1 LHSKHLN
8 HLYFSTFAF
17 ANIYGIITMSQ
28 ISVLEKQ
35 WIENLKK
42 SPLIDSETQL
52 FKSNYAWS
60 LFYGRTDESPYPV
73 DFPNNF
79 SEFYFEHSN
88 LAIEKSLENCGLFLN
103 FIGIK
108 INNTKVVDHIK
119 KHPAEY
125 KSFVDRC
132 YYILKMLAHYGQTL
146 DLSNPYKDNLREIDY
161 LLRIECGEV
170 QLKIFDEPLYL
181 PDLYSRFKNFPE
193 GYEKNVIVQRL
204 FEKIEKSND
213 SFYITGKAGTG
224 KSTFIQY
231 FAKKTRKKVLLCA
244 FTGIAAINVGG
255 QTIHSF
261 FRFPLKPL
269 LPEDDEITKFEEY
282 SKKYKLIQEINTIVI
297 DEVSMLRADIVEAID
312 YSLRIN
318 GGNPNKVFGGKQ
330 IIFVGDIFQLP
341 PVANSNDVVQ
351 NMLFTE
357 EYKSKYFFDSLAYKK
372 LNPTYFEFKISYRQG
387 SDLKF
392 VELLDKVRVCDI
404 DGGVLESLNA
414 RYDSSYVPRNDEFVI
429 TLTSNNYIAYN
440 ENARRLFELPYTTFK
455 FAAQIEGEFKE
466 SNFPTTKELELKKY
480 AQVIFIKN
488 DAAGRWVNGTIAK
501 VDFISENFIEVRL
514 QNGTVHKLEE
524 ATWENRVFQYDK
536 SQRRIVSELKGKF
549 TQYPIKLAWAVTIHK
564 SQGLT
569 FDNVIIDVGTGAF
582 VNGQMYTA
590 LSRCRTLNGITLK
603 STIKKED
610 VISDNRIINFHET
623 EQLINALNF
632 DEEGG

>member
-1 LHSKHLN
+1 
-8 HLYFSTFAF
+8 
-17 ANIYGIITMSQ
+17 MSN

-35 WIENLKK
+35 WVENLRQ
-42 SPLIDSETQL
+42 SPLIDAETGL
-52 FKSNYAWS
+52 FKTSYAWAF
-60 LFYGRTDESPYPV
+60 FYGRPEESDYPA
-73 DFPNNF
+73 DFPQNF
-79 SEFYFEHSN
+79 SQFYFSHSN
-88 LAIEKSLENCGLFLN
+88 LDIEKALGTCVQFLN
-103 FIGIK
+103 FAGIK
-108 INNTKVVDHIK
+108 LTTAKIEDYVK

-125 KSFVDRC
+125 RTFVDRC

-146 DLSNPYKDNLREIDY
+146 DVANPYKDNAREVDY
-161 LLRIECGEV
+161 LLRIECGEA

-193 GYEKNVIVQRL
+193 GYEKNVIVKQL
-204 FEKIEKSND
+204 FERLEQTNE

-269 LPEDDEITKFEEY
+269 LPEDDEITKFEAY
-282 SKKYKLIQEINTIVI
+282 SKKYKLIQEIDTIVI
-297 DEVSMLRADIVEAID
+297 DEVSMLRADIVEAVD
-312 YSLRIN
+312 YSLRVN
-318 GGNPNKVFGGKQ
+318 GGDPHKIFGGKQ
-330 IIFVGDIFQLP
+330 LIFVGDIFQLP
-341 PVANSNDVVQ
+341 PVANPNDVVQ

-357 EYKSKYFFDSLAYKK
+357 EYKSKYFFDSIAYKI

-387 SDLKF
+387 SDLEF
-392 VELLDKVRVCDI
+392 VQLLDKVRVCAI
-404 DGGVLESLNA
+404 DDSVLQRLNA
-414 RYDSSYVPRNDEFVI
+414 RYNPLYVPKNDEFVI
-429 TLTSNNYIAYN
+429 TLTSNNYIAYS
-440 ENARRLFELPYTTFK
+440 ENARRLFELPYTVFK
-455 FAAQIEGEFKE
+455 FAARIEGEFKDA
-466 SNFPTTKELELKKY
+466 NFPTTKELELKKY

-501 VDFISENFIEVRL
+501 IDFISENFIEIRL
-514 QNGTVHKLEE
+514 QDGSIHKLEE

-536 SQRRIVSELKGKF
+536 SKRRIVSEVKGRF

-569 FDNVIIDVGTGAF
+569 FDDVIIDVGTGAF

-603 STIKKED
+603 RTIKKED
-610 VISDNRIINFHET
+610 IISDDRIINFHET
-623 EQLINALNF
+623 EQLINAIDFEPPNPRSPAG
-632 DEEGG
+632 E

>member
-1 LHSKHLN
+1 MSNIKAVEKRWIENFRNSPLVDS
-8 HLYFSTFAF
+8 STGLFKSDFAF
-17 ANIYGIITMSQ
+17 QFFYGKSENSLCPDDFLFDFKSYYSIHS
-28 ISVLEKQ
+28 SLDVLAVLEKC
-35 WIENLKK
+35 N
-42 SPLIDSETQL
+42 
-52 FKSNYAWS
+52 
-60 LFYGRTDESPYPV
+60 
-73 DFPNNF
+73 
-79 SEFYFEHSN
+79 EFLS
-88 LAIEKSLENCGLFLN
+88 

-108 INNTKVVDHIK
+108 LNSDRLKEHIRK
-119 KHPAEY
+119 NPAEY
-125 KSFVDRC
+125 KNFVDKC
-132 YYILKMLAHYGQTL
+132 YYLLKTLAHYGQTL
-146 DLSNPYKDNLREIDY
+146 VLANPYKDTFREIDY
-161 LLRIECGEV
+161 LARIECGEI

-181 PDLYSRFKNFPE
+181 PDLYSRFKNFPD
-193 GYEKNVIVQRL
+193 GYEKNMIVKQL
-204 FEKIEKSND
+204 FEKLETAND

-231 FAKKTRKKVLLCA
+231 FAKKTGKKLLMCA

-269 LPEDDEITKFEEY
+269 LPEDDEITKFEQY
-282 SKKYKLIQEINTIVI
+282 SKKYNLIQEIDTIII

-318 GGNPNKVFGGKQ
+318 GGDPNKVFGGKQ

-341 PVANSNDVVQ
+341 PVANSNDTLE

-387 SDLKF
+387 SDLDF
-392 VELLDKVRVCDI
+392 VDLLDKVRVCDI
-404 DGGVLESLNA
+404 NNEVLQNLNT
-414 RYDSSYVPRNDEFVI
+414 RVDPLYIPQNDEFVI
-429 TLTSNNYIAYN
+429 TLTSNNAIAYS
-440 ENARRLFELPYTTFK
+440 ENARRLYELPYTAFK
-455 FAAQIEGEFKE
+455 FEAQIEGEFNQEK
-466 SNFPTTKELELKKY
+466 FPADKVLELKKY

-488 DAAGRWVNGTIAK
+488 DSAGRWVNGTIAK
-501 VDFISENFIEVRL
+501 VDFISDNFIEVRL
-514 QNGTVHKLEE
+514 QDSSIHKLEK

-536 SQRRIVSELKGKF
+536 FKRRIVSEVKGKF

-569 FDNVIIDVGTGAF
+569 FDNVIIDVGTGTF

-603 STIKKED
+603 RTIKKED
-610 VISDNRIINFHET
+610 IISDDRIINFHER
-623 EQLINALNF
+623 EQLINSIDF
-632 DEEGG
+632 E